1 MSETKDFIADIKI
14 SEDVI
19 ASIAVLAATEV
30 DGVASTQGNVTH
42 DIASKIGVK
51 NKTKGVTVRFMDNTS
66 VDIEL
71 SIIMK
76 YGCSIPKVCKIVQ
89 EKVKTSVESMAG
101 LNVTNVTIKI
111 IGVDT
116 DNAR

>member
-1 MSETKDFIADIKI
+1 MPGQTDGQPGDRFHQRAADPRPFFIHGSVRTKGNGLSEINALQRRR
-14 SEDVI
+14 DVH
-19 ASIAVLAATEV
+19 
-30 DGVASTQGNVTH
+30 G
-42 DIASKIGVK
+42 
-51 NKTKGVTVRFMDNTS
+51 NKTKGVSVRFMDNTS

-89 EKVKTSVESMAG
+89 EKVKMSVESMAG
-101 LNVTNVTIKI
+101 LNVTNVSIKI